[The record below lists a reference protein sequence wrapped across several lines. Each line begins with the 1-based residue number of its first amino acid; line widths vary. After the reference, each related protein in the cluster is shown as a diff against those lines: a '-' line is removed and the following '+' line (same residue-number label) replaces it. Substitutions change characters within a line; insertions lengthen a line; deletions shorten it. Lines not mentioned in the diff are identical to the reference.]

1 MKQSSIDW
9 LVEQLK
15 DKIGSG
21 ITIVFSE
28 EIKQAREM
36 HKAEIVDAYE
46 AGFDD
51 STDDVNGDGAFH
63 DSSEH
68 YYNRTYGGSDENT
81 VG

>member
-21 ITIVFSE
+21 ITNVFSE

-36 HKAEIVDAYE
+36 HKAQIMDAYE
-46 AGFDD
+46 SGFDD
-51 STDDVNGDGAFH
+51 CTDDVNGDGVFH
-63 DSSEH
+63 EDKEH
-68 YYNRTYGGSDENT
+68 YYNQTYGGNHES
-81 VG
+81 